1 MMALSYRKVKSQRV
15 GDAEVEYWQAFREF
29 AKVVYR
35 RGTTQVEFPGEWVG
49 CDRWRGDWLSVDLTP
64 LLQQGDAGYDIDS
77 LAAQVHLAL
86 SLMKIRNVV
95 TVKSSSMPATT
106 EELQAFLKLGMEWM
120 SNHGWRVV
128 VTRSSPLFSKL
139 RIRRRGFSLFQA
151 APSPEEVIAQ
161 GRWAARIF
169 QALCQP
175 DARQIALYVG
185 AGARHGNVFVSMEW

>member
-1 MMALSYRKVKSQRV
+1 MTLSYKKVKSQRV
-15 GDAEVEYWQAFREF
+15 GDAEVEYWHGFREF

-35 RGTTQVEFPGEWVG
+35 QGTTPMEFPAEWLG
-49 CDRWRGDWLSVDLTP
+49 WGQWWGHWLSVDLTP
-64 LLQQGDAGYDIDS
+64 PVEEGSARYDIDS

-128 VTRSSPLFSKL
+128 VARSSPLFSKL

-175 DARQIALYVG
+175 DAKQVVLYVG
-185 AGARHGNVFVSMEW
+185 ERARHGNFFVSMEW